1 MGRNSFWNKIVK
13 AFTPPCHG
21 NHPGEIRFIKDRI
34 HEKCNELGNGAN
46 TVQDRINKY
55 TAIKNKLN
63 DDIRKIKYWYT
74 VQIPNRKRKN
84 AEAKEQQIGIKNA
97 ERTRVIARR
106 NTAMANLNNT
116 LAELE
121 KCKNDY
127 VEKQKTTERT
137 GKYISE
143 TTRDNIALNNV
154 VEDTYKQIY
163 NAIIIE
169 NGVLT
174 TKQTEISKMTETDN
188 SKMENQIKQ
197 TNSINNIRVILFC
210 FYYILV
216 AFVISLFVY
225 KNINIYSKVLFILI
239 LIAYPLF
246 IYNVQYFLHTLWN
259 STYAYLRISV
269 PENK

>member
-1 MGRNSFWNKIVK
+1 MEFITFYMFLTLLKTIVSLNQLAFSGGGSFGAV
-13 AFTPPCHG
+13 
-21 NHPGEIRFIKDRI
+21 EIGILK
-34 HEKCNELGNGAN
+34 
-46 TVQDRINKY
+46 RINQIEKKKY
-55 TAIKNKLN
+55 DIYTGISAGGLN
-63 DDIRKIKYWYT
+63 AGFLSYYKDLT
-74 VQIPNRKRKN
+74 L
-84 AEAKEQQIGIKNA
+84 GIKNA

-174 TKQTEISKMTETDN
+174 NKQSEISKTTATDN

-197 TNSINNIRVILFC
+197 TNGINNIRVILFC